1 MGNVSNGYT
10 SYLLV
15 ERYRFMSSLGPPKS
29 SPLYSPAAYL
39 PGPHVFNKHMN
50 VVRFVTTI
58 GFSWERRM
66 NKQARLA
73 YGIRVSNS
81 ILRTVNGVCS
91 LVVRGLRTS
100 GNSRRR
106 SAEKTCFHI
115 MNHIAL
121 PRRLMR
127 TRQVLFT
134 VCVCML
140 FWAKFT
146 AAQDPPEDEN
156 DVDDTDDTLQELEQP
171 FISASIAFVAACGS
185 IFVVAVVLGLILK
198 FTNPPR
204 LEAFHPSHGALL
216 RQRSRKHG
224 QQVRSSQADMSKS
237 TVNLLH
243 RMPPAAV
250 SSQNLSAGDPFEGGE
265 PVNKVATTSRYMQ
278 PGVPQTGARMDLQPV
293 AVGDATGQ
301 SRKKH
306 RSRALP
312 QPPITTAYPGSSFQ
326 AGGAYYQ
333 NVYTGSS
340 NVGMGYSTDYDAPYG
355 YDKQWDTQAGYS
367 NALPYSTYYQ
377 SSGQPNEVSPFDAYA
392 VSPAVTQPFGS
403 SSRFSNG
410 YAPLPD
416 VSNNNAMMPEYYYN
430 AGTTTNST
438 SLRHKNSGASV
449 HRVDSV
455 SAGDHRRHSQRGRN
469 DTKSRTS
476 SHAAPS
482 KRYSNTA
489 YQPPATAAQYASNYQ
504 TSYPYTDGFYA
515 DGYASHAMPA
525 YGYSGSATYDQN
537 YASYPLREEYRYS
550 TPYTAWDSY
559 KSPS

>member
-1 MGNVSNGYT
+1 
-10 SYLLV
+10 
-15 ERYRFMSSLGPPKS
+15 
-29 SPLYSPAAYL
+29 
-39 PGPHVFNKHMN
+39 VFDKHMDL
-50 VVRFVTTI
+50 VRFVTTI
-58 GFSWERRM
+58 GFSWEKRM

-73 YGIRVSNS
+73 YGIRVSDS

-91 LVVRGLRTS
+91 LVVRRLRTS

-106 SAEKTCFHI
+106 PAKRACFHT
-115 MNHIAL
+115 MNHITF
-121 PRRLMR
+121 PRRLIFS
-127 TRQVLFT
+127 RQVLFT
-134 VCVCML
+134 ACMCML
-140 FWAKFT
+140 FWATFA

-156 DVDDTDDTLQELEQP
+156 DIDDTRDTLQEVEQP

-216 RQRSRKHG
+216 GQRARRHG

-243 RMPPAAV
+243 QMPPAAV
-250 SSQNLSAGDPFEGGE
+250 SSQNLSASDPFEGGE
-265 PVNKVATTSRYMQ
+265 PVNQVATTSRYMQ
-278 PGVPQTGARMDLQPV
+278 PGVPQAGATMDLQPA
-293 AVGDATGQ
+293 AVSDSTGQ
-301 SRKKH
+301 SRRKH
-306 RSRALP
+306 RPRALP
-312 QPPITTAYPGSSFQ
+312 QPPITTTHPGNSFQ

-333 NVYTGSS
+333 NAYAGSS
-340 NVGMGYSTDYDAPYG
+340 NVGMGYTTDYDLPYG
-355 YDKQWDTQAGYS
+355 YGKHWDTQAGYS
-367 NALPYSTYYQ
+367 NALPYSTHYQ
-377 SSGQPNEVSPFDAYA
+377 SSGPPNEVSPFDAYT

-403 SSRFSNG
+403 SYRTPNG

-416 VSNNNAMMPEYYYN
+416 VSNNYASMPEYYYN
-430 AGTTTNST
+430 AGIAPNST

-455 SAGDHRRHSQRGRN
+455 SAGDHRRHSQRGKN
-469 DTKSRTS
+469 GTKSRAS
-476 SHAAPS
+476 SHAAPL

-489 YQPPATAAQYASNYQ
+489 YQPPSTAAQYASNYQ
-504 TSYPYTDGFYA
+504 TSYPYTDGSYA

-525 YGYSGSATYDQN
+525 YDYGDNATYHQN
-537 YASYPLREEYRYS
+537 YASYPLREEYKYS

-559 KSPS
+559 KSPY